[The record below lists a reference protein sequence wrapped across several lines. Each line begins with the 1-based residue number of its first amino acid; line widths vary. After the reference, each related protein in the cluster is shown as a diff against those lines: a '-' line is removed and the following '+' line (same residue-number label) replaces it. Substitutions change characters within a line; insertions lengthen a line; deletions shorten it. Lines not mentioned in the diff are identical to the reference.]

1 MKRGGILSRDS
12 LIASTSFV
20 QYLFDAPQDGFYD
33 DTVVKMHPKQVAIR
47 VRQQLIHR
55 NRSQT
60 AVIAFF
66 FHRQRRKTR
75 NNAHFSTQSV
85 TFTTETVSVLWLY
98 KTMNFQAHRSFLNRY
113 LYDLHFI
120 AEHCALR
127 T

>member
-60 AVIAFF
+60 AVIAF
-66 FHRQRRKTR
+66 
-75 NNAHFSTQSV
+75 S
-85 TFTTETVSVLWLY
+85 
-98 KTMNFQAHRSFLNRY
+98 
-113 LYDLHFI
+113 FI
-120 AEHCALR
+120 AKEEKHEITLTFPR
-127 T
+127 KVLPLQLKQRVFFGYIKR